1 MTALK
6 TLLYFSIFK
15 YPLSEEEIYKFSDT
29 SSKETIVQE
38 LDFLLKKGIIFK
50 FGNFFSCLNNPD
62 LISRR
67 LKGNDMAKKIMPK
80 AFKVSKL
87 IAKFPYVESVC
98 LSGSLSKGYYDS
110 DGDIDFFIITKSGRL
125 WISRTLLILY
135 KKIFLLNS
143 RKYFCINYFISSDH
157 LHIPEQNRFTATEMV
172 TLIPV
177 YGKKAFTSFMQE
189 NTWPYDYF
197 PNFPSFD
204 TSLINETR
212 KSWLSMLLE
221 KIFNTTIGNAVDSF
235 LRKMTLKKWHLKF
248 SDLES
253 EDFKIAMKST
263 KHVSKHH
270 PQNFQKKVIDRLNQ
284 DYDKLKQQY
293 NLELLQDYA

>member
-50 FGNFFSCLNNPD
+50 FDNFFSCLNNPE

-67 LKGNDMAKKIMPK
+67 LKGNTMAKKIMPK

-110 DGDIDFFIITKSGRL
+110 DGDIDFFIITKPGRL

-143 RKYFCINYFISSDH
+143 RKYFCVNYFISSDH

-177 YGKKAFTSFMQE
+177 YGKKAFTSLMQE
-189 NTWPYDYF
+189 NTWTYNYF
-197 PNFPSFD
+197 PNFSSFD
-204 TSLINETR
+204 TSLINETK
-212 KSWLSMLLE
+212 KSWLSVFVEKML
-221 KIFNTTIGNAVDSF
+221 NTPIGNAVDSF
-235 LRKMTLKKWHLKF
+235 LRKMTLKKWHSKF
-248 SDLES
+248 GDLES

-263 KHVSKHH
+263 KQVSKHH
-270 PQNFQKKVIDRLNQ
+270 PQNFQKKVIDRLNK
-284 DYDKLKQQY
+284 DYNKLKQQY

>member
-6 TLLYFSIFK
+6 TILYFSIFK
-15 YPLSEEEIYKFSDT
+15 YPLTKAEIYKFSNA
-29 SSKETIVQE
+29 SSEKAINTEI
-38 LDFLLKKGIIFK
+38 DILLKKGIIFK
-50 FGNFFSCLNNPD
+50 IEDFFMCENNRS
-62 LISRR
+62 LLTRR
-67 LKGNDMAKKIMPK
+67 LKGNEMAKKVMPK

-110 DGDIDFFIITKSGRL
+110 NGDIDFFIITKPGRL

-143 RKYFCINYFISSDH
+143 RKYFCINYFISSDY

-189 NTWPYDYF
+189 NTWPYEYF

-204 TSLINETR
+204 TSIINETK
-212 KSWLSMLLE
+212 KSWLSVFIE
-221 KIFNTTIGNAVDSF
+221 KIFNTPIGNAVDSF
-235 LRKMTLKKWHLKF
+235 LRKITLKKWHLKF

-270 PQNFQKKVIDRLNQ
+270 PQNFQRKVIDRLNE
-284 DYDKLKQQY
+284 DYDKLKQLH